1 MTVREAL
8 SRVARIQV
16 LAGSPPAAGSAAAV
30 IAAQTGAAIDEVDA
44 LAPAPEAGIFQ
55 LEAPAH
61 APRQG
66 TLAAARIDLRLR
78 PDGSGRLVSAGG
90 RLLYAAARQLV
101 DVLADD
107 DVGTLEQGLSITPSF
122 AWNRSCYDVFLT
134 QEGRTQHG
142 LDVEAYVRQLAA
154 WGYTHVE
161 VNALAYPMGLETGP
175 KGEVYP
181 MFYTYCPAL
190 DQFVYSSLNK
200 GLYPFYYLSANLAV
214 LKRNAALARKYGLV
228 PGLLSFEPRSVPEEF
243 FARYPMLRGPRVDHP
258 FRSFRP
264 RFTMTLAHP
273 RVRGHYAEMM
283 TALLREVP
291 DLGFLSVW
299 SNDSGSGFEH
309 TKSLYV
315 GRNGG
320 PYMIREWNDDAEIA
334 KTAGAHVVQFLALLR
349 DAARAVNPEFRVITR
364 LESFYGEHDTV
375 WAGLGN
381 GLDVETTSLIAR
393 GWEMPYHHP
402 RYPDSNVINS
412 GSVYQLEFA
421 PRERELGTELRAKD
435 AAAHHYFSAGPH
447 QMFAPLLGIP
457 YPVLTWRRLKLLRDN
472 GVDAIANVGGTCPPD
487 LVPFNVNHEILRR
500 FQFDAAMDIDAAVSA
515 IAERW
520 AGEAFAPLLQ
530 KAWALAE
537 EAILA
542 FPNTTTL
549 YSTIGFT
556 WYRLWVRPFVP
567 NIEAIPRTERA
578 YYEDFMCTTP
588 HNPNNVDLSRDVLFT
603 LLTPERSARDLER
616 IDAGVWTPLDQAI
629 DLLAP
634 SVVGADAQLG
644 PPNVIADQCVRLRAL
659 RCWIMTHRNVSA
671 WVAGVYGWMGAA
683 GASERAG
690 WRTVLDRMIAQEIA
704 NSRDLMDLV
713 DTGVE
718 FMATT
723 GLGESPLMHGRNLKD
738 LLARRIALMERHASD
753 DPFIDPGYMERM
765 AGRHLGSDPGI
776 RPRDDGGSGL

>member
-1 MTVREAL
+1 MTVR
-8 SRVARIQV
+8 
-16 LAGSPPAAGSAAAV
+16 
-30 IAAQTGAAIDEVDA
+30 DA
-44 LAPAPEAGIFQ
+44 LARTTQIQTLAVGPPVLRAAAEVLAAATGAPIAEVEA
-55 LEAPAH
+55 LDAAAPAGVFQIGGPALSSRREGL
-61 APRQG
+61 AP
-66 TLAAARIDLRLR
+66 ARIDLRLR
-78 PDGSGRLVSAGG
+78 PDGSGRLVSPGG
-90 RLLYAAARQLV
+90 RLLYAAARHLV
-101 DVLADD
+101 DVLAD
-107 DVGTLEQGLSITPSF
+107 GELGPLEQGVSMTPSF
-122 AWNRSCYDVFLT
+122 AWNRSCYDLFLT
-134 QEGRTQHG
+134 QEGRVQRG

-175 KGEVYP
+175 KGETYP

-264 RFTMTLAHP
+264 RYAMTLAHP
-273 RVRGHYAEMM
+273 RVREHYAEMM
-283 TALLREVP
+283 TALMREVP

-299 SNDSGSGFEH
+299 TNDSGSGFEH

-320 PYMIREWNDDAEIA
+320 AYLIREWKDDAEIA
-334 KTAGAHVVQFLALLR
+334 RTAGTLAVRFLVLLR

-375 WAGLGN
+375 WAGLGG
-381 GLDVETTSLIAR
+381 GLDVETTSLVAR
-393 GWEMPYHHP
+393 GWEMPYRHP
-402 RYPDSNVINS
+402 RYPDSNAVN
-412 GSVYQLEFA
+412 GGTVYQLEFA
-421 PRERELGTELRAKD
+421 ARERELAAELRTRG

-447 QMFAPLLGIP
+447 QMFAPLVGVP
-457 YPVLTWRRLKLLRDN
+457 YPTLTWRRLKLLHDS
-472 GVDAIANVGGTCPPD
+472 GVTTIANIGGTCPPG

-500 FQFDAAMDIDAAVSA
+500 FQFDAGMEIGGAVASIASA
-515 IAERW
+515 W
-520 AGEAFAPLLQ
+520 AGAEFGPILQ

-549 YSTIGFT
+549 YATIGFT

-567 NIEAIPRTERA
+567 NIEAIPPAERA

-603 LLTPERSARDLER
+603 LLTPEKSALDLER
-616 IDAGVWTPLDQAI
+616 IDAHVWRPLNHAI
-629 DLLAP
+629 DLLA
-634 SVVGADAQLG
+634 SRGADAAARLG
-644 PPNVIADQCVRLRAL
+644 PANAIRDQEVRLRAL
-659 RCWIMTHRNVSA
+659 RCWIMTHRNLSA

-683 GASERAG
+683 SGAERAN
-690 WRTVLDRMIAQEIA
+690 WRTMLDRMIAKEIA
-704 NSRDLMDLV
+704 NSRELMHLV
-713 DTGVE
+713 ESGIE
-718 FMATT
+718 FMATAD
-723 GLGESPLMHGRNLKD
+723 LGESPLMHGRNLKA
-738 LLARRIALMERHASD
+738 LLARRIALMERHAKD
-753 DPFIDPGYMERM
+753 DPYIDPGYMERM
-765 AGRHLGSDPGI
+765 ALWGQVQITTSSPTI
-776 RPRDDGGSGL
+776 P

>member
-1 MTVREAL
+1 MKVREAL
-8 SRVARIQV
+8 SRITCIQTPGHAPLV
-16 LAGSPPAAGSAAAV
+16 VQAAAGAIAEGTGASIVEVDSLDPAAPAGV
-30 IAAQTGAAIDEVDA
+30 FQIAGPVRSS
-44 LAPAPEAGIFQ
+44 
-55 LEAPAH
+55 
-61 APRQG
+61 PRG
-66 TLAAARIDLRLR
+66 GLAAPRIDLQLR
-78 PDGSGRLVSAGG
+78 PDGSGRLLSAGG
-90 RLLYAAARQLV
+90 RLLYAAARYLV
-101 DVLADD
+101 DVLVDRELGM
-107 DVGTLEQGLSITPSF
+107 VEQGVAMTPSF
-122 AWNRSCYDVFLT
+122 AWNRSCYDLFLT
-134 QEGRTQHG
+134 QEGRIQHG

-175 KGEVYP
+175 KGETYP

-264 RFTMTLAHP
+264 RYTMTLAHP
-273 RVRGHYAEMM
+273 RVREHYAELM
-283 TALLREVP
+283 TALMREVP

-309 TKSLYV
+309 TRSLYV

-320 PYMIREWNDDAEIA
+320 AYMIREWKDDAEIA
-334 KTAGAHVVQFLALLR
+334 KTAGTHAVRFFSLLR
-349 DAARAVNPEFRVITR
+349 DAARTVNPDFRVITR

-375 WAGLGN
+375 WAGLGS
-381 GLDVETTSLIAR
+381 GVDVETTSLVAR
-393 GWEMPYHHP
+393 GWEMPYRHP
-402 RYPDSNVINS
+402 RYPDSSAING
-412 GSVYQLEFA
+412 GSVYQLDFA
-421 PRERELGTELRAKD
+421 ARERELGSELRARD

-447 QMFAPLLGIP
+447 QMFAPLIGVP
-457 YPVLTWRRLKLLRDN
+457 YPRLTWRRLKLLHDN
-472 GVDAIANVGGTCPPD
+472 GVTTIANIGGTCPPA

-500 FQFDAAMDIDAAVSA
+500 FQFDAAMDIDEALESIAVG
-515 IAERW
+515 W
-520 AGEAFAPLLQ
+520 AGPEFRPLLQ

-549 YSTIGFT
+549 YATIGFT
-556 WYRLWVRPFVP
+556 WYRLWARPLVP
-567 NIEAIPRTERA
+567 NIEAIPPGERA

-588 HNPNNVDLSRDVLFT
+588 HNPNNVDLSRDVLFA
-603 LLTPERSARDLER
+603 LLTPEKSAQDLER
-616 IDAGVWTPLDQAI
+616 IDAHVWRPLNHAI
-629 DLLAP
+629 DLLA
-634 SVVGADAQLG
+634 STEADAAAQLG
-644 PPNVIADQCVRLRAL
+644 SDNVIRDQWVRLRAL

-671 WVAGVYGWMGAA
+671 WVAGVHGWMGAQT
-683 GASERAG
+683 GADRAR
-690 WRTVLDRMIAQEIA
+690 WRTVLDRMIAKEVA
-704 NSRDLMDLV
+704 NSRDLMDLA
-713 DTGVE
+713 DLGIE

-723 GLGESPLMHGRNLKD
+723 DLGESPLMHGRNLKP
-738 LLARRIALMERHASD
+738 LLARRIALMERHAKD

-765 AGRHLGSDPGI
+765 AGR
-776 RPRDDGGSGL
+776 GLAT

>member
-1 MTVREAL
+1 MDMTVRDAL
-8 SRVARIQV
+8 ARITLIQIPG
-16 LAGSPPAAGSAAAV
+16 GSPPVVRSAAEAV
-30 IAAQTGAAIDEVDA
+30 GALSGAAVLESEAHEPASRAGVFQIAAPVHAASRGG
-44 LAPAPEAGIFQ
+44 LPAP
-55 LEAPAH
+55 
-61 APRQG
+61 
-66 TLAAARIDLRLR
+66 RIELRLR
-78 PDGSGRLVSAGG
+78 PDGSGRLASAGG
-90 RLLYAAARQLV
+90 RMLYAAARH
-101 DVLADD
+101 LADVMRGGD
-107 DVGTLEQGLSITPSF
+107 LGALERGVSITPAF

-134 QEGRTQHG
+134 QEGRIQRG
-142 LDVEAYVRQLAA
+142 LDPESYVRQLAA

-161 VNALAYPMGLETGP
+161 VNALASPMGLESGP
-175 KGEVYP
+175 KGETYP

-264 RFTMTLAHP
+264 RYTMTITHP
-273 RVRGHYAEMM
+273 RVGEHYADMM
-283 TALLREVP
+283 TALMREVP
-291 DLGFLSVW
+291 DLGYLSVW
-299 SNDSGSGFEH
+299 TNDSGAGFEH

-320 PYMIREWNDDAEIA
+320 AYMIREWRDDAEIA
-334 KTAGAHVVQFLALLR
+334 KTAGTHAVRFFGLLR

-375 WAGLGN
+375 WEGLGD

-393 GWEMPYHHP
+393 GWEMPYRHP
-402 RYPDSNVINS
+402 RYPDSSAING

-421 PRERELGTELRAKD
+421 DRERELGADLRRRGAS
-435 AAAHHYFSAGPH
+435 AHHYFSAGPH
-447 QMFAPLLGIP
+447 QMFAPLVGVP
-457 YPVLTWRRLKLLRDN
+457 YPVLTWRRLKLLHEN
-472 GVDAIANVGGTCPPD
+472 GVRALANVGGTCPPE

-500 FQFDAAMDIDAAVSA
+500 FQFDARLDIDRTVVSIAAG
-515 IAERW
+515 W
-520 AGEAFAPLLQ
+520 AGAEFGPVLQ
-530 KAWALAE
+530 KAWSLAE
-537 EAILA
+537 DAILA

-556 WYRLWVRPFVP
+556 WYRLWARPFVP
-567 NIEAIPRTERA
+567 NIEQIPLGERA

-603 LLTPERSARDLER
+603 LLTPEKSAQDLER
-616 IDAGVWTPLDQAI
+616 IDAHVWRPLNHAI
-629 DLLAP
+629 DLLA
-634 SVVGADAQLG
+634 SHEAGAAAELG
-644 PPNVIADQCVRLRAL
+644 PANVIRDQCVRLRAL

-683 GASERAG
+683 TGPDKAR
-690 WRTVLDRMIAQEIA
+690 WRTVLDRMIAKEIA

-723 GLGESPLMHGRNLKD
+723 DLGESPLMHGRNLKD
-738 LLARRIALMERHASD
+738 LLARRIGLMDRHAKD
-753 DPFIDPGYMERM
+753 DPYIDAGYMERM
-765 AGRHLGSDPGI
+765 AVSWGQTSD
-776 RPRDDGGSGL
+776 RAEDGA

>member
-1 MTVREAL
+1 MTTRNALARITRIQITGDGPPAVRTAAEAL
-8 SRVARIQV
+8 
-16 LAGSPPAAGSAAAV
+16 AAV
-30 IAAQTGAAIDEVDA
+30 TGAMIVEVDA
-44 LAPAPEAGIFQ
+44 LDPEAAAGLFQ
-55 LEAPAH
+55 ISGPAH
-61 APRQG
+61 SSERGDLAG
-66 TLAAARIDLRLR
+66 TRIDMRLR
-78 PDGSGRLVSAGG
+78 PDGSGGLVSAGG
-90 RLLYAAARQLV
+90 RLLFAAVRHLV
-101 DVLADD
+101 DVRAGDEL
-107 DVGTLEQGLSITPSF
+107 GELEQGIPVTPSF
-122 AWNRSCYDVFLT
+122 AWNRSCYDLFLT
-134 QEGRTQHG
+134 QEGRIQRG
-142 LDVEAYVRQLAA
+142 LDPEAYVRQLAA
-154 WGYTHVE
+154 WGYTHIE

-228 PGLLSFEPRSVPEEF
+228 PGLLSFEPRSVPEAF

-264 RFTMTLAHP
+264 RFTMTLTHP
-273 RVRGHYAEMM
+273 RVREHYAEMM
-283 TALLREVP
+283 TALMREVP

-299 SNDSGSGFEH
+299 TNDSGAGFEH

-320 PYMIREWNDDAEIA
+320 AYMIREWKDDAEIA
-334 KTAGAHVVQFLALLR
+334 KTAGAHAVRFLTLLR
-349 DAARAVNPEFRVITR
+349 DTGRAVNPEFRVITR

-375 WAGLGN
+375 WAGLGG

-393 GWEMPYHHP
+393 GWEMPYRHP
-402 RYPDSNVINS
+402 RYPDSSAING

-421 PRERELGTELRAKD
+421 ERERELGAELRARG

-447 QMFAPLLGIP
+447 QMFAPLLGVP
-457 YPVLTWRRLKLLRDN
+457 YPTLTWRRLALLRDN
-472 GVDAIANVGGTCPPD
+472 GVTAIANIGGTCPPD

-500 FQFDAAMDIDAAVSA
+500 FQFDAGLDIDGAVSS
-515 IAERW
+515 IASAW
-520 AGEAFAPLLQ
+520 AGPVFGPILQ
-530 KAWALAE
+530 KAWTLAE

-556 WYRLWVRPFVP
+556 WYRLWARPFVP
-567 NIEAIPRTERA
+567 NIEAIPPGERA

-603 LLTPERSARDLER
+603 LLTPEKSAQDLER
-616 IDAGVWTPLDQAI
+616 IDAHVWRPLNHAI
-629 DLLAP
+629 DLLA
-634 SVVGADAQLG
+634 SHEADAAAQLG
-644 PPNVIADQCVRLRAL
+644 PANVIRDQGVRLRAL

-671 WVAGVYGWMGAA
+671 WVAGVHGWMGAA
-683 GASERAG
+683 TGAEKAR
-690 WRTVLDRMIAQEIA
+690 WRTVLDRMIAKEIA
-704 NSRDLMDLV
+704 NSRDLMDLLE
-713 DTGVE
+713 TGIE

-723 GLGESPLMHGRNLKD
+723 DLGESPLMHGRNLKD
-738 LLARRIALMERHASD
+738 LLTRRIRLMERHGKD
-753 DPFIDPGYMERM
+753 DPYIDPGYMERM
-765 AGRHLGSDPGI
+765 ALWGQVSNTTSSPVI
-776 RPRDDGGSGL
+776 P